1 MTPAYRATKIGTVA
15 RHVQMAV
22 RISDRT
28 RRAVASKRYDRAYFD
43 RWYRERRIGSPAD
56 LTRVVTLAVAITE
69 QVLARPLRS
78 ILDVGAGEGRWQPL
92 LHKLRP
98 RARYA
103 GVDSSTWAIEN
114 WGVRRNLRLGSIDAL
129 DQLGLDG
136 PFDLVVASDI
146 LHYLPTPALT
156 VGVRQIVSLLG
167 GVAFLPTF
175 TAQDEIDGDRASFQR
190 RTAATYRRVF
200 TAAGLIPLGMYA
212 WTLKA
217 RGQDLAKLELP

>member
-1 MTPAYRATKIGTVA
+1 MP
-15 RHVQMAV
+15 
-22 RISDRT
+22 
-28 RRAVASKRYDRAYFD
+28 RRKRYDRAYFD

-56 LTRVVTLAVAITE
+56 LARVVALAIAMTE

-78 ILDVGAGEGRWQPL
+78 VLDVGAGEGRWQPIV
-92 LHKLRP
+92 HRLRP

-103 GVDSSTWAIEN
+103 GVDSSAWAIEK
-114 WGVRRNLRLGSIDAL
+114 WGARRNLRLGSIDTL

-146 LHYLPTPALT
+146 LHYLATPVLKAGMT
-156 VGVRQIVSLLG
+156 QIMAVLG

-175 TAQDEIDGDRASFQR
+175 TVQDEIDGDRAHFQR
-190 RTAATYRRVF
+190 RTAASYRRVF
-200 TAAGLIPLGMYA
+200 TAAGLVPLGLYA

-217 RGQDLAKLELP
+217 RQRDLAKLELP